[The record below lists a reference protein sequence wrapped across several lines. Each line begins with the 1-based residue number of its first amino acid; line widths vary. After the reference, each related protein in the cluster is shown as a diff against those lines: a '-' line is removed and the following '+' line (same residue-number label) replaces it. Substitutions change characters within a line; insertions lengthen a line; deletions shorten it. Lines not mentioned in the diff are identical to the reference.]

1 MYIFICHQVC
11 GVWCGV
17 SELWR
22 DPVLWGVETPHG
34 CGGRE
39 GGREGHHQPVEPPP
53 VSPCQHRTELDSKT
67 CSPACTRHNHRQQTV
82 QTTAGRTK

>member
-39 GGREGHHQPVEPPP
+39 GGRDTTSLLSLLQCLL
-53 VSPCQHRTELDSKT
+53 VSTGQS
-67 CSPACTRHNHRQQTV
+67 
-82 QTTAGRTK
+82 